1 MFLLLR
7 GCPKSDWYKDRL
19 IFYYDSAALYGFDH
33 VVASRN
39 SSSFLFLMKEKN
51 QKKIKA
57 MIAIYFCL
65 VYVVNGRCLVRL
77 GEGDAIF
84 AEELL
89 LCSLYMRKKRLH
101 FFSIV
106 LGVCFKNMF

>member
-19 IFYYDSAALYGFDH
+19 IFYHDNAALHGFDH
-33 VVASRN
+33 MVASRN
-39 SSSFLFLMKEKN
+39 GSSFLSLIKEKN

-57 MIAIYFCL
+57 MIAIYFSP
-65 VYVVNGRCLVRL
+65 VYVVNGRCLVRFRVWRVIL
-77 GEGDAIF
+77 

-89 LCSLYMRKKRLH
+89 LCTLYMRKKRLH

-106 LGVCFKNMF
+106 LGVCFENMF